1 MIATLAEGMHT
12 FSFLLFFSIL
22 LVSLLIIVELS
33 LAQRRVREIRVGS
46 SVRAVRRFKMGFLD
60 WQGGS
65 EGSVP
70 WVGV

>member
-12 FSFLLFFSIL
+12 FSFLLFFSTL

-33 LAQRRVREIRVGS
+33 LAQRGVREIRVGS
-46 SVRAVRRFKMGFLD
+46 SVRAVRRSKVGFLD

-65 EGSVP
+65 EGSVT